1 MAFTF
6 TVEKIEFVG
15 GMKCVI
21 GTWNGA
27 SVTTGELDLST
38 YFSGNIYGVAFM
50 HQNILTTPLPPTK
63 VVAINETLPLDSG
76 TAITMVFQTSDKGTF
91 KAYGDA
97 D

>member
-1 MAFTF
+1 MGFTF
-6 TVEKIEFVG
+6 TVEKIGFVG
-15 GMKCVI
+15 GMKYVM

-27 SVTTGELDLST
+27 SVTTGELDLSS
-38 YFSGNIYGVAFM
+38 YFSGNIYGISFM
-50 HQNILTTPLPPTK
+50 HRNILTTPLPPTK
-63 VVAINETLPLDSG
+63 VVAINETLPLDAE